1 MKLSLVELAVVAP
14 GSDKPQALKDAVD
27 AARHAENLGHHRVW
41 YAEHHDTAGFAAQAP
56 EILIALA
63 ARTTGRIR
71 VGSLALPGQKGA
83 EALPLGARRV
93 TAVVRARW
101 LTMGQPHPPV
111 PPFKLGVRMRGT
123 CGLRSCTATPMPSG
137 PPVRSRGGRVVL
149 WQVTGD
155 LPRGHLTGERC
166 TDTRATTRSG
176 RRLQGADGHCAKGCP
191 RRRPTN

>member
-101 LTMGQPHPPV
+101 LTMGQPHPRCRRSSWAYACAAPAGCGRAR
-111 PPFKLGVRMRGT
+111 PRQCRR
-123 CGLRSCTATPMPSG
+123 GLRSG
-137 PPVRSRGGRVVL
+137 PGAVESS
-149 WQVTGD
+149 
-155 LPRGHLTGERC
+155 
-166 TDTRATTRSG
+166 SG
-176 RRLQGADGHCAKGCP
+176 R
-191 RRRPTN
+191 